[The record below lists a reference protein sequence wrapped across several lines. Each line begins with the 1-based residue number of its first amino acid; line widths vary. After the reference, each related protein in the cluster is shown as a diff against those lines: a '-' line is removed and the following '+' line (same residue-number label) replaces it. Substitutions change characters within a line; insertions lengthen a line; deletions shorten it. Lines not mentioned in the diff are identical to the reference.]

1 VSDAFHSGLVG
12 GPPSSRKRRI
22 KKVVLAKQTIRELSS
37 RELTAMPVV
46 GGLPRERETAASNQ
60 DVCCA

>member
-1 VSDAFHSGLVG
+1 MK
-12 GPPSSRKRRI
+12 KRTGI
-22 KKVVLAKQTIRELSS
+22 KKVVLAKQTIRELSI

-46 GGLPRERETAASNQ
+46 GGIPRERETAASNQ